1 MIKEQKKKCEDI
13 INLYNEKYNKD
24 LEDLYHNVSELNDKE
39 IYVREALAF
48 WDHYYDPIELIFGM
62 FVPLS
67 FILFQMQGCE
77 MEFFEFWRK
86 STYIAKENI
95 INMTVSLSEI
105 FNKNMTKEEVE
116 KLLFI
121 KNTEEGLTD
130 FLATEKFRDISKYEY
145 AFDIKRII
153 PDLEVEFDLPLREKY
168 ESVFHIKGIG
178 LAMVQY
184 FDNGENKINYTIEN
198 IKKEKNMSNNEEL
211 KLNLLILGQT
221 GVGKSSLLNALVGK
235 PVAKVRIGKP
245 VTQEILEYET
255 EIDGKKVVIY
265 DSWGMEVG
273 KEEKWNEIIGKALKE
288 KAVEKDIK
296 DWFHTVTY
304 CIQAGGYKIQ
314 DFDIKI
320 IKQFMEQKYNVIIA
334 LTKADQINEEQE
346 REFIKIIKEEIKK
359 ETGQEI
365 NTIIPISA
373 NPEPKRGEKEASEPF
388 GLPEYKAA
396 ILVSWRKI
404 FIERIPLHIIEKLKK
419 DIKDAKYRAPKEG
432 NNMEKLAEEIKEY
445 FKNIIKEAL
454 EKYIKENL
462 KGYYKITV
470 NILETSKSIDIK
482 NFDFHGKIDDGNYIN
497 FDFSSIE
504 DSIATILTAIVAS
517 PLFIIGVIGNLFQ
530 LINFNIKKSEKIS
543 EYTDKVIEKFIN
555 EISKKEF
562 EDMIRKNI
570 IETMN
575 NIEKNIPKLN

>member
-62 FVPLS
+62 LVPLS

-121 KNTEEGLTD
+121 KNSEEGLTD

-221 GVGKSSLLNALVGK
+221 GAGKSSLLNKFAGK
-235 PVAKVRIGKP
+235 KLFKTADDTDKRVEP
-245 VTQEILEYET
+245 TTEYGIFEKEV
-255 EIDGKKVVIY
+255 EIDGKKVKIF
-265 DSWGMEVG
+265 DSWGLERNKA
-273 KEEKWNEIIGKALKE
+273 KEWEELIKDKLKE
-288 KAVEKDIK
+288 RGVEKDIK
-296 DWFHTVTY
+296 DWFHSVTY
-304 CIQAGGYKIQ
+304 CISRQDNGYEP
-314 DFDIKI
+314 FELNI
-320 IKQFMEQKYNVIIA
+320 IKELLNEKYNVIIA
-334 LTKADQINEEQE
+334 LTKCDNGVDE
-346 REFIKIIKEEIKK
+346 EFIEKLKK
-359 ETGQEI
+359 DSGV
-365 NTIIPISA
+365 NMVIPISA
-373 NPEPKRGEKEASEPF
+373 NPQKSIIMTEAPEPF

-396 ILVSWRKI
+396 VLVSWRKI
-404 FIERIPLHIIEKLKK
+404 FVDRIPLHIIEKLKK
-419 DIKDAKYRAPKEG
+419 DIKDAKDRAPKEG
-432 NNMEKLAEEIKEY
+432 KNMEKLAEEIKEY
-445 FKNIIKEAL
+445 FTNIIKEAL
-454 EKYIKENL
+454 DKYIKENL
-462 KGYYKITV
+462 KGYYKTTV
-470 NILETSKSIDIK
+470 NILETSKSIDMK
-482 NFDFHGKIDDGNYIN
+482 NFDFHGKIDDGDFFIN
-497 FDFSSIE
+497 ILDF
-504 DSIATILTAIVAS
+504 
-517 PLFIIGVIGNLFQ
+517 
-530 LINFNIKKSEKIS
+530 FNIESFIKYIMFMAFPISFIVFGLIKLIAFNKKSEKIS
-543 EYTDKVIEKFIN
+543 ECIDKVIEELIN

-570 IETMN
+570 IEFMN
-575 NIEKNIPKLN
+575 NIEKDIPKLN

>member
-184 FDNGENKINYTIEN
+184 FDI
-198 IKKEKNMSNNEEL
+198 
-211 KLNLLILGQT
+211 
-221 GVGKSSLLNALVGK
+221 
-235 PVAKVRIGKP
+235 
-245 VTQEILEYET
+245 
-255 EIDGKKVVIY
+255 
-265 DSWGMEVG
+265 
-273 KEEKWNEIIGKALKE
+273 
-288 KAVEKDIK
+288 
-296 DWFHTVTY
+296 
-304 CIQAGGYKIQ
+304 
-314 DFDIKI
+314 
-320 IKQFMEQKYNVIIA
+320 
-334 LTKADQINEEQE
+334 
-346 REFIKIIKEEIKK
+346 
-359 ETGQEI
+359 
-365 NTIIPISA
+365 
-373 NPEPKRGEKEASEPF
+373 
-388 GLPEYKAA
+388 
-396 ILVSWRKI
+396 
-404 FIERIPLHIIEKLKK
+404 
-419 DIKDAKYRAPKEG
+419 
-432 NNMEKLAEEIKEY
+432 
-445 FKNIIKEAL
+445 
-454 EKYIKENL
+454 
-462 KGYYKITV
+462 
-470 NILETSKSIDIK
+470 
-482 NFDFHGKIDDGNYIN
+482 
-497 FDFSSIE
+497 
-504 DSIATILTAIVAS
+504 
-517 PLFIIGVIGNLFQ
+517 
-530 LINFNIKKSEKIS
+530 
-543 EYTDKVIEKFIN
+543 
-555 EISKKEF
+555 
-562 EDMIRKNI
+562 
-570 IETMN
+570 
-575 NIEKNIPKLN
+575 